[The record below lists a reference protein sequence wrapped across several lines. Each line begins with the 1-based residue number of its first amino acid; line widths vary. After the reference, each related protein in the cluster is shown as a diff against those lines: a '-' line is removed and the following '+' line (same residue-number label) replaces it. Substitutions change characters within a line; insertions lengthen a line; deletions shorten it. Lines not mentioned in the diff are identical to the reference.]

1 MRGAKPREETRRDRE
16 MLDYEDDSNLR
27 WLVAAMMIVLG
38 MTLVA
43 VRYDDNPHGSVSP
56 TITAQAR

>member
-1 MRGAKPREETRRDRE
+1 
-16 MLDYEDDSNLR
+16 MLDYEDGSNLR

-43 VRYDDNPHGSVSP
+43 VRYDDNPHGSVAP